1 MWRCC
6 SRWSRRGHFNCEF
19 FHMTSQHSIFCII
32 FRYLHISTSQSL
44 NATDDLW
51 AQLNWGLNTIIA
63 SLCLGNTK
71 NYQSVKT
78 SLGPWRLQR
87 TRARQEPRFSPNVDA
102 MLLLRMTYYIMY
114 HWPDEWYEWY
124 EATSS
129 WYDAMRQWH
138 ISDLGNVEWLG
149 GLTWV
154 CPSPSRIPLQRSEL
168 ICIKDPWFFWSQA
181 LRVAELG
188 FKQFEPSETYSKCLS
203 YVTVC
208 SLDATRIFDAIN
220 DFGCP
225 CPKSVWISFG
235 RNSYKTC
242 SRSWSFRPHN

>member
-19 FHMTSQHSIFCII
+19 FHMTSQHSIFAS
-32 FRYLHISTSQSL
+32 FLHISTSQSL

-51 AQLNWGLNTIIA
+51 AQLFWGWTQ
-63 SLCLGNTK
+63 SLQAYAWEAPK
-71 NYQSVKT
+71 ISVKT

-87 TRARQEPRFSPNVDA
+87 TRARQEPRFSFDIGPSTNVDA
-102 MLLLRMTYYIMY
+102 ILLLRMTYYMTY

-149 GLTWV
+149 GLAWV
-154 CPSPSRIPLQRSEL
+154 CPSPSHIPLQRSEP
-168 ICIKDPWFFWSQA
+168 IWVQNPWFFWSQA

-208 SLDATRIFDAIN
+208 F
-220 DFGCP
+220 
-225 CPKSVWISFG
+225 
-235 RNSYKTC
+235 
-242 SRSWSFRPHN
+242 